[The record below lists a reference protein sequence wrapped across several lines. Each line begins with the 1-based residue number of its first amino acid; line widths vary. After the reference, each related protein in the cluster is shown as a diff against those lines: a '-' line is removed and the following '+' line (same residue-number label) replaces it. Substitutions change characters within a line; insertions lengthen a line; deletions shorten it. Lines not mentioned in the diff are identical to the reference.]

1 MTTLDQEPKTLEDE
15 IDAIVEHPMPEQ
27 DRWRILKRLLRHK
40 SAQIGGVVVLLLL
53 IFTFFGEWIVPYDPF
68 ELDTP
73 NRLMPPSTSHWLG
86 TDEQGRDILSRI
98 IYGSRYTMM
107 VMFVT
112 VTIGAIGG
120 ILLGLPSSYF
130 GGTADMLVMRLVD
143 VMLSFPYILLVLA
156 IVAIIGPDLINAMIA
171 IGVANMPGYARLARS
186 SVLSVKE
193 EEYVAAER
201 ALGASHLRIMFHT
214 VLPNIISPLIVF
226 MTLRMPVAVLSAAA
240 LSFLGL
246 GAQPPLPEWG
256 AMLVNARTF
265 ISTAVWVVWAPG
277 MAIFITVLGINLFGN
292 ALRDV
297 LDPRQSAVK
306 QGG

>member
-1 MTTLDQEPKTLEDE
+1 MNTLEQEPKTLEDE
-15 IDAIVEHPMPEQ
+15 IEAIVEHPMPEQ

-53 IFTFFGEWIVPYDPF
+53 IFTIFGEWIVPYDPF

-73 NRLMPPSTSHWLG
+73 NRLLPPSVDHWLG

-107 VMFVT
+107 VMFIT
-112 VTIGAIGG
+112 VSIGAIGG

-297 LDPRQSAVK
+297 LDPRQAAVK
-306 QGG
+306 

>member
-1 MTTLDQEPKTLEDE
+1 MNTLEQNPKTLEDE
-15 IDAIVEHPMPEQ
+15 IEAIVEHPMPEQ
-27 DRWRILKRLLRHK
+27 DRWRVLKRLLRHK

-53 IFTFFGEWIVPYDPF
+53 IFTIFGEWIVPYDPF

-73 NRLMPPSTSHWLG
+73 NRLLPPSVDHWLG

-107 VMFVT
+107 VMFIT
-112 VTIGAIGG
+112 VSIGAIGG

-214 VLPNIISPLIVF
+214 VFPNIISPLIVF

-297 LDPRQSAVK
+297 LDPRQAAVK
-306 QGG
+306 

>member
-1 MTTLDQEPKTLEDE
+1 MNTLEQEPKSLEDE
-15 IDAIVEHPMPEQ
+15 IEAIVEHPMPEQ

-53 IFTFFGEWIVPYDPF
+53 VFTFFGEWIVPYDPF

-73 NRLMPPSTSHWLG
+73 NRLLPPSTQHWLG

-112 VTIGAIGG
+112 VSIGAIGG

-201 ALGASHLRIMFHT
+201 ALGAGHLRVMFHT

-297 LDPRQSAVK
+297 LDPRQAAVK
-306 QGG
+306 